1 MDSTLQKR
9 VKTRMDL
16 MGLNAFQT
24 AKRAGLGD
32 SYVRDILRGRTR
44 VPNAENIE
52 KLAAALETTPA
63 FLMGREDTAD
73 STLRTVSAKVEGVP
87 VLGRVAANTWYTADD
102 LVDENSA
109 EVERVPSVS
118 GYPLEWQF
126 GLIVDGNCLN
136 KIALDGDR
144 LVCLDLI
151 KAQVDIAEGDLVV
164 VERLRFGGQMR
175 QRTAKRVR
183 RTTAG
188 FELWPESTDPA
199 HQDPIKLDDATDGDE
214 IRVWGKVLWVLRRP

>member
-9 VKTRMDL
+9 VKARMDL
-16 MGLNAFQT
+16 LNLNAYQT
-24 AKRAGLGD
+24 AKKAGLGG

-52 KLAAALETTPA
+52 RLAEALETTPG
-63 FLMGREDTAD
+63 FLMGRDDPD

-102 LVDENSA
+102 LIDETSDDI
-109 EVERVPSVS
+109 ERVPSVS

-136 KIALDGDR
+136 KIAADGDR

-151 KAQVDIAEGDLVV
+151 KSHVEISEGDLVV

-175 QRTAKRVR
+175 QRTAKRVK
-183 RTTAG
+183 RTTVG
-188 FELWPESTDPA
+188 FELWPESTDPN
-199 HQDPIKLDDATDGDE
+199 HQDPIRLDGAPDGDE
-214 IRVWGKVLWVLRRP
+214 IRIWGKVLWVLRRP